1 MPWIIQDY
9 ACLLNLFID
18 MFKEMQLFQF
28 SWREN
33 MRKIPLFWQG
43 GEEFFFLRINFAT
56 QLSIVIVWGYK
67 SEKYI
72 KHERLQRKLGPIWN
86 NNNQNELGKKKFIYF
101 GI

>member
-72 KHERLQRKLGPIWN
+72 KLERLQRKLGPIWN
-86 NNNQNELGKKKFIYF
+86 NNNQKELGKKKFIYF